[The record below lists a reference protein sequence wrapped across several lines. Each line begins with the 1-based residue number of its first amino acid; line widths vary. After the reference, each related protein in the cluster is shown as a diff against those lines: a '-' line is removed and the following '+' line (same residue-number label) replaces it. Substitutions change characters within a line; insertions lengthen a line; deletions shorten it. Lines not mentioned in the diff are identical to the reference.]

1 MQPNWLNYAEQA
13 APRYTSYP
21 TAPHFSPALGEAQV
35 RDWLGALSGRDTLSA
50 YIHVP
55 YCRSLCWYCGCNTYA
70 ARKSEPIRDY
80 VALLLQEIDLVAA
93 ASEAS
98 RMVEIQWGG
107 GTPNILSP
115 DQFGRVAER
124 LFARFDASG
133 VAHHAMEINPRY
145 IDKAKAAAYAAG
157 GVNRASVGVQDLNDH
172 VQAAIGRVQS
182 VDVVRRAL
190 DHLRQAGIAAIN
202 VDLMYGLPHQSVDD
216 LLRTIEAVVSMQ
228 PDRIA
233 LFGYAH
239 VPWFKKRQRLI
250 PDAALPGAA
259 ERFAQAEAARAAL
272 EAAGYVAIGIDHYAR
287 ESDEL
292 AMAATASALTRSFQG
307 YVVERADALIGFGA
321 SAISTYPQGYAQNLA
336 EPGAWGRAVAE
347 GHLPIARGHAL
358 QGDDDVRR
366 RLIMQIM
373 CDFAGDLAPM
383 GGAAACR
390 AEIAALRPMIEDGF
404 VAIDGDKIL
413 VSEAG
418 RPFCRLVARAFD
430 SYAGG
435 APARHSRAV

>member
-1 MQPNWLNYAEQA
+1 MQSNWLNYAEQP

-21 TAPHFSPALGEAQV
+21 TAPHFSSALGESQV
-35 RDWLGALSGRDTLSA
+35 RDWLGALSGGDTLSA

-80 VALLLQEIDLVAA
+80 VDLLLQEIDLVAA
-93 ASEAS
+93 ASGAS

-107 GTPNILSP
+107 GTPNILNAE
-115 DQFGRVAER
+115 QFGCVIER
-124 LFARFDASG
+124 LGQRFDLSG
-133 VAHHAMEINPRY
+133 VSHHAMEIDPRH
-145 IDKAKAAAYAAG
+145 IDKAKAVAYAAG
-157 GVNRASVGVQDLNDH
+157 GVNRASLGVQDLNAH

-190 DHLRQAGIAAIN
+190 DHLRKAGIAAIN
-202 VDLMYGLPHQSVDD
+202 IDLMYGLPHQTVDD
-216 LLRTIEAVVSMQ
+216 LLWTIETVVAMR

-250 PDAALPGAA
+250 PEAALPGAA
-259 ERFAQAEAARAAL
+259 DRFAQAAAARDAL
-272 EAAGYVAIGIDHYAR
+272 EAAGYIAIGIDHYAR
-287 ESDEL
+287 ESDDL
-292 AMAATASALTRSFQG
+292 AKAALASALTRSFQG
-307 YVVERADALIGFGA
+307 YVVEHADALIGFGA
-321 SAISTYPQGYAQNLA
+321 SAISTYPQGYAQNLS
-336 EPGAWGRAVAE
+336 EPGTWGRAVAE

-404 VAIDGDKIL
+404 VAIEGDKLL
-413 VSEAG
+413 VSEEG

-430 SYAGG
+430 TYAGG
-435 APARHSRAV
+435 APARHSKAI

>member
-1 MQPNWLNYAEQA
+1 MQPNWLSYAEQP

-35 RDWLGALSGRDTLSA
+35 RDWLGALSGGDTLAA

-55 YCRSLCWYCGCNTYA
+55 YCRDLCWYCGCNTYA
-70 ARKSEPIRDY
+70 ARKSEPVRSY
-80 VALLLQEIDLVAA
+80 VDLLLQEIDLVASACGA
-93 ASEAS
+93 A
-98 RMVEIQWGG
+98 RMLEIQWGG

-115 DQFGRVAER
+115 EQFCRVLER
-124 LFARFDASG
+124 LHARFDASG
-133 VAHHAMEINPRY
+133 IAHHAIEIDPRH
-145 IDKAKAAAYAAG
+145 IDKAKAAAYAAC
-157 GVNRASVGVQDLNDH
+157 GVNRASLGVQDLNDH
-172 VQAAIGRVQS
+172 VQAAIGRVQP
-182 VDVVRRAL
+182 VDVVQRAL
-190 DHLRQAGIAAIN
+190 DHLREAGVAAIN
-202 VDLMYGLPHQSVDD
+202 VDLMYGLPHQLVDD
-216 LLRTIEAVVSMQ
+216 LLRTIGTVVRMQ

-250 PDAALPGAA
+250 SEAALPGAA
-259 ERFAQAEAARAAL
+259 ERFAQAEAARTAL
-272 EAAGYVAIGIDHYAR
+272 EAAGYVAIGIDHFAR
-287 ESDEL
+287 ARDEL
-292 AMAATASALTRSFQG
+292 AQAASAAALTRSFQG
-307 YVVERADALIGFGA
+307 YVVEHADALIGFGA
-321 SAISTYPQGYAQNLA
+321 SAISTYPQGYAQNLP

-347 GHLPIARGHAL
+347 GRLPVARGHAL

-373 CDFAGDLAPM
+373 CDLSGDLSPM

-390 AEIAALRPMIEDGF
+390 AEIAALHPMIEDGF

-430 SYAGG
+430 AYVGG

>member
-93 ASEAS
+93 ASGAS

-216 LLRTIEAVVSMQ
+216 LLRTIEIVVTMQ

-430 SYAGG
+430 SYAVG

>member
-1 MQPNWLNYAEQA
+1 MQPNWLNYAEQP

-21 TAPHFSPALGEAQV
+21 TAPHFSSALGESQV
-35 RDWLGALSGRDTLSA
+35 RDWLGALTAGDTLSA

-70 ARKSEPIRDY
+70 ARQSERIRAY
-80 VALLLQEIDLVAA
+80 VDLLLQEIDLIAA
-93 ASEAS
+93 ASGAR

-107 GTPNILSP
+107 GTPNILNAE
-115 DQFGRVAER
+115 QFGRVIER
-124 LFARFDASG
+124 LRQRFDVSG
-133 VAHHAMEINPRY
+133 VAHHAMEIDPRY

-157 GVNRASVGVQDLNDH
+157 GVNRASLGVQDLNDH
-172 VQAAIGRVQS
+172 VQAAIGRVQA

-202 VDLMYGLPHQSVDD
+202 IDLMYGLPHQSVDD
-216 LLRTIEAVVSMQ
+216 LLRTIETIVAMQ

-250 PDAALPGAA
+250 PEAALPGAV
-259 ERFAQAEAARAAL
+259 ERFEQAAAARAAL

-292 AMAATASALTRSFQG
+292 AQAATASTLTRSFQG
-307 YVVERADALIGFGA
+307 YVVEHADALIGFGA

-336 EPGAWGRAVAE
+336 EPGAWGRAVAD

-373 CDFAGDLAPM
+373 CDFTGDLAPM

-404 VAIDGDKIL
+404 VAIDGDRIL

>member
-1 MQPNWLNYAEQA
+1 
-13 APRYTSYP
+13 
-21 TAPHFSPALGEAQV
+21 
-35 RDWLGALSGRDTLSA
+35 
-50 YIHVP
+50 
-55 YCRSLCWYCGCNTYA
+55 
-70 ARKSEPIRDY
+70 
-80 VALLLQEIDLVAA
+80 
-93 ASEAS
+93 
-98 RMVEIQWGG
+98 
-107 GTPNILSP
+107 
-115 DQFGRVAER
+115 
-124 LFARFDASG
+124 
-133 VAHHAMEINPRY
+133 
-145 IDKAKAAAYAAG
+145 
-157 GVNRASVGVQDLNDH
+157 
-172 VQAAIGRVQS
+172 
-182 VDVVRRAL
+182 
-190 DHLRQAGIAAIN
+190 
-202 VDLMYGLPHQSVDD
+202 MYGLPHQSVDD
-216 LLRTIEAVVSMQ
+216 LLRTIEIVVTMQ

-430 SYAGG
+430 SYAVG

>member
-1 MQPNWLNYAEQA
+1 M
-13 APRYTSYP
+13 
-21 TAPHFSPALGEAQV
+21 
-35 RDWLGALSGRDTLSA
+35 
-50 YIHVP
+50 
-55 YCRSLCWYCGCNTYA
+55 
-70 ARKSEPIRDY
+70 
-80 VALLLQEIDLVAA
+80 QEIDLIAA
-93 ASEAS
+93 ASGAR

-107 GTPNILSP
+107 GTPNILNAE
-115 DQFGRVAER
+115 QFGRVIER
-124 LFARFDASG
+124 LRQRFDVSG
-133 VAHHAMEINPRY
+133 VAHHAMEIDPRY

-157 GVNRASVGVQDLNDH
+157 GVNRASLGVQDLYEH
-172 VQAAIGRVQS
+172 VQGAIGRGQ
-182 VDVVRRAL
+182 
-190 DHLRQAGIAAIN
+190 
-202 VDLMYGLPHQSVDD
+202 
-216 LLRTIEAVVSMQ
+216 
-228 PDRIA
+228 
-233 LFGYAH
+233 
-239 VPWFKKRQRLI
+239 
-250 PDAALPGAA
+250 
-259 ERFAQAEAARAAL
+259 AL

-292 AMAATASALTRSFQG
+292 AQAATASTLTRSFQG
-307 YVVERADALIGFGA
+307 YVVEHADALIGFGA

-336 EPGAWGRAVAE
+336 EPGAWGRAVAD

-373 CDFAGDLAPM
+373 CDFTGDLAPM

-404 VAIDGDKIL
+404 VAIDGDRIL